1 MIQERRNKI
10 LMISLAALVAAG
22 IGLLLMGRDS
32 GEVDKSLF
40 KIEDLQSVNKIT
52 FTSSQGSFDL
62 SFDGVRWKVG
72 QYDADDQLVTVL
84 FATLQQVEPKRM
96 VSTNQREEVV
106 ELAETQG
113 TTVQL
118 FDGSRLVKQLTVV
131 GNERK
136 SETYFLDPKT
146 EPHVMVIPGYRV
158 YVGGV
163 FELGLL
169 GWREKRIFN
178 FNWRNFKKLEARY
191 PGQPDNGFV
200 IEDAGAGFDIAGA
213 IETDTTKLNDY
224 LDAVSL
230 LVAKEILPKEN
241 PSYDSLGDTQPTAS
255 VLIYDVGDN
264 VRTLDLFAP
273 ARDASEVVGRIGE
286 NELVL
291 FDRTQILPIVKT
303 RDYFRKR
310 SR

>member
-1 MIQERRNKI
+1 MI
-10 LMISLAALVAAG
+10 AFAG
-22 IGLLLMGRDS
+22 LIATGTGLLLAGRDS
-32 GEVDKSLF
+32 GEIDKDLF

-52 FTSSQGSFDL
+52 FTSPQGSFDL
-62 SFDGVRWKVG
+62 SYDGVRWKVG
-72 QYDADDQLVTVL
+72 EYDADDQLVTVL

-96 VSTNQREEVV
+96 VSTNQQEEVAV
-106 ELAETQG
+106 LAEKQG
-113 TTVQL
+113 TTLWL
-118 FDGSRLVKQLTVV
+118 FNETGMVRQLTVV

-136 SETYFLDPKT
+136 SETYFLDSKA
-146 EPHVMVIPGYRV
+146 EPYVMMIPGYRV

-163 FELGLL
+163 FEVGML

-191 PGQPDNGFV
+191 PGQPENGFAIEDNGS
-200 IEDAGAGFDIAGA
+200 GFDIAGA
-213 IETDTTKLNDY
+213 VETDTTKLNDY

-230 LVAKEILPKEN
+230 LVAKEILPKDN
-241 PSYDSLGDTQPTAS
+241 ASYDTLSETRPTAS

-273 ARDASEVVGRIGE
+273 PREASEVVGRTSE
-286 NELVL
+286 NEFVL
-291 FDRTQILPIVKT
+291 FDRAQILPIVKT
-303 RDYFRKR
+303 REYFKRK

>member
-1 MIQERRNKI
+1 MTITF
-10 LMISLAALVAAG
+10 AVLVAAG
-22 IGLLLMGRDS
+22 IGLLLAGRDR
-32 GEVDKSLF
+32 GEINKSLF

-52 FTSSQGSFDL
+52 FTSPRGSFDL
-62 SFDGVRWKVG
+62 SYDGVRWKVG

-96 VSTNQREEVV
+96 VSANQRDEIAD
-106 ELAETQG
+106 LAEKQG
-113 TTVQL
+113 TTLQL
-118 FDGSRLVKQLTVV
+118 LNETVLIRQLTVV
-131 GNERK
+131 GNDRK

-146 EPHVMVIPGYRV
+146 EPYVMVIPGYRV

-163 FELGLL
+163 FEVGEL

-191 PGQPDNGFV
+191 PGQPENGFAIEDNGS
-200 IEDAGAGFDIAGA
+200 GFDIVGA
-213 IETDTTKLNDY
+213 VETDTTRLNDY

-230 LVAKEILPKEN
+230 LVAKEILPKDN
-241 PSYDSLGDTQPTAS
+241 ASYDTLSERQPTAS

-273 ARDASEVVGRIGE
+273 SREASEVVGRTGE
-286 NELVL
+286 NEFVL
-291 FDRTQILPIVKT
+291 FDRAQILPIVKT
-303 RDYFRKR
+303 REYFKEK